1 MKLSIVTEVVIAKI
15 RGMTSKPEVPAD
27 IAKMYA
33 KSKRDCKA
41 AAKSKKSGRTKK

>member
-1 MKLSIVTEVVIAKI
+1 MKLSIVTEAV
-15 RGMTSKPEVPAD
+15 

-33 KSKRDCKA
+33 KSKHDCKK